1 MREILTYFGE
11 MFDYLL
17 EYWTWA
23 SKVMA
28 MRQKRIRLKR
38 AIREADIMHRLDGK
52 KRWVIDDPGG
62 NPIVLNRSQII
73 NLKKRNIIP
82 KISWMELSTKS
93 HYETK

>member
-1 MREILTYFGE
+1 MKGIITYFGQLFASLE
-11 MFDYLL
+11 

-23 SKVMA
+23 NKVMA
-28 MRQKRIRLKR
+28 TRRQKNKIKR
-38 AIREADIMHRLDGK
+38 AIRMANIMHRLDGK

-73 NLKKRNIIP
+73 TLKRRNIIP